1 MFLFAYD
8 CQLGDAGKWSEPP
21 EIYSK
26 IAEARDPRA
35 VLQRF
40 KPENPQGAFVDVAQI
55 YDRDAL
61 VNERRLVPLTHTPVK
76 DLSE

>member
-1 MFLFAYD
+1 
-8 CQLGDAGKWSEPP
+8 
-21 EIYSK
+21 
-26 IAEARDPRA
+26 
-35 VLQRF
+35 
-40 KPENPQGAFVDVAQI
+40 VDVAQI